1 MGNNS
6 EGSKAM
12 ISTAERIELD
22 HATADLRRPYL
33 VVHSLD
39 DVPEEKVDTEHLG
52 PMQMTKTVRLCLF
65 ALRGYLLAM
74 FGLLGF
80 RVLQLAH
87 VI

>member
-1 MGNNS
+1 MTDQRIES
-6 EGSKAM
+6 EGAM
-12 ISTAERIELD
+12 AVER
-22 HATADLRRPYL
+22 RSYL

-39 DVPEEKVDTEHLG
+39 DAREEKIDTEHLG
-52 PMQMTKTVRLCLF
+52 PMRMTKTVRLCLF

-80 RVLQLAH
+80 RVLQLAG